1 MKTADHHIWEDI
13 SSHAQ
18 GLLQITLRNPVYN
31 ARLALA
37 IKLILVVLI
46 ALSAARM
53 TWQVYAFSQEP
64 ATIKPAGAAPSTRKQ
79 ESSGALAKVADL
91 HLFGE
96 AKPEVVAVAAPIK
109 APETRLKLQLNG
121 VFSSDS
127 PASSMAIIAE
137 QGKKGMTYFK
147 GDKVPGNASL
157 HEIYQDR
164 VILSR
169 AGKLETLSLKRPE
182 AKISIVKDKTSKDA
196 TIPSEAPQKSLVN
209 NHESRPEEIQELQQI
224 RNQLASSPSEVL
236 KDLRLS
242 PVETETGGELLGY
255 RLEFA
260 DGKLLK
266 ELGLQAQDII
276 TAVNGVPVT
285 STQTLMDMMNDTQ
298 SLQELNLS
306 ILREGR
312 SQSLTVRLN

>member
-46 ALSAARM
+46 AFSAARM
-53 TWQVYAFSQEP
+53 TWQVYAFSLEP
-64 ATIKPAGAAPSTRKQ
+64 ATIKPAGATPSSRKQ

-96 AKPEVVAVAAPIK
+96 VKPEVVAVAAPIK

-121 VFSSDS
+121 VFSSDT
-127 PASSMAIIAE
+127 PTSSMAIIAE
-137 QGKKGMTYFK
+137 QSKKGMTYFK

-182 AKISIVKDKTSKDA
+182 AKISIVKDKTSADSTTPTEMVEDNAK
-196 TIPSEAPQKSLVN
+196 N
-209 NHESRPEEIQELQQI
+209 RPEEPKEIQQI
-224 RNQLASSPSEVL
+224 REQLASSPSEVL

>member
-37 IKLILVVLI
+37 IKLILVALI
-46 ALSAARM
+46 ALTAARM
-53 TWQVYAFSQEP
+53 TWQVYAFTQEP
-64 ATIKPAGAAPSTRKQ
+64 AALKPASVSPSAMRP
-79 ESSGALAKVADL
+79 ESSGVLGKVADL

-96 AKPEVVAVAAPIK
+96 VKPEVVAVAAPIK

-121 VFSSDS
+121 IFSSDA
-127 PASSMAIIAE
+127 PDSSMAIIAE

-169 AGKLETLSLKRPE
+169 GGKLETLSLKRPE
-182 AKISIVKDKTSKDA
+182 AKINIIKDKTSGDA
-196 TIPSEAPQKSLVN
+196 TTPTEQPENYAKNKPEGPQ
-209 NHESRPEEIQELQQI
+209 EIQQI
-224 RNQLASSPSEVL
+224 REQLASSPREVL
-236 KDLRLS
+236 KDLRLT
-242 PVETETGGELLGY
+242 PVETQTSGELMGY
-255 RLEFA
+255 RLEYA
-260 DGKLLK
+260 DGKLLN

>member
-37 IKLILVVLI
+37 IKLMLVALI

-53 TWQVYAFSQEP
+53 TWQVYTIAQEP
-64 ATIKPAGAAPSTRKQ
+64 TALKPASALPSTRKQ

-91 HLFGE
+91 HLFGVVP
-96 AKPEVVAVAAPIK
+96 PEVVAVAAPIK
-109 APETRLKLQLNG
+109 APETRLKLFLNG
-121 VFSSDS
+121 VFSSDT
-127 PASSMAIIAE
+127 PGGSMAIIAE
-137 QGKKGMTYFK
+137 QGKKDMTYFK
-147 GDKVPGNASL
+147 GDRIPGNASL

-169 AGKLETLSLKRPE
+169 GGKLETLSLKRPE
-182 AKISIVKDKTSKDA
+182 AKISIVKGKASSVEDPAPPT
-196 TIPSEAPQKSLVN
+196 EAPQSGQEN
-209 NHESRPEEIQELQQI
+209 MPEETQELQQI
-224 RNQLASSPSEVL
+224 REQLASSPREVL
-236 KDLRLS
+236 KDLRLT
-242 PVETETGGELLGY
+242 PVETQTKGELLGY

-276 TAVNGVPVT
+276 TAVNGIPVT

-312 SQSLTVRLN
+312 TQSLTVRLN